1 MTTINYISTPCGTG
15 KSQWALTHIA
25 STENNYVFVIDKI
38 ALINEMTERLQELN
52 PDIEL
57 YEVHS
62 KTSKI
67 PVVDQMLA
75 WANDVSFKQLKHSVL
90 FVTHAGFCE
99 ADWSFANDIK
109 PEVIIDE
116 AINLWTFSKWR
127 IPLSYKGWA
136 QAFNLQDH
144 GLKGWSKL
152 YPKENISDL
161 KVSYSDDDSFMKLS
175 HILRKAKFQNVLI
188 DIKSWDEC
196 STKKEIRLFHLMDP
210 VMIQNFSSMTILA
223 ANFEISLTKSLLEH
237 MGYKMNEIHPFEI
250 PKWNQRDVVIHYFSK
265 RHASRYYFNSKHQPL
280 QFVQKYINVNITD
293 KFIWLKNTCTEISD
307 LSLDGKLIQP
317 KSHGTNKLD
326 EYHTAIGLY
335 SAKPD
340 KHEQSFFEQA
350 LGISLEQI
358 VDSREIDILYQFV
371 MRSSLRKPDSTE
383 PVTIYV
389 FDIHQAEK
397 LAKLLPCESV
407 INYIDLELPGQD
419 FDEPKPRTFKDKSRK
434 EYMREYM
441 KARRDKVKEHEQRV
455 ALEERMKDLNEQE
468 IRELEQEVKV
478 ILIPEPVR
486 KLELKVGNINDARF
500 YGTLEWV
507 TAVLGAIGPFDEDAG
522 IKDKPYHVQRFHDI
536 LAGPGAPTLQDIK
549 EILEFTGK
557 LNHTDK
563 LFVHCHAGISRSTAL
578 AIGVLIQHGYSIP
591 AAFKYVEEDRPVL
604 SPNATIITYLDE
616 LLDLEGELKSY
627 FTQWKSKR
635 ITRDLNSE
643 PNYYNN

>member
-1 MTTINYISTPCGTG
+1 LTTINYISTPCGTG

-223 ANFEISLTKSLLEH
+223 ANFEISLTKSLL
-237 MGYKMNEIHPFEI
+237 
-250 PKWNQRDVVIHYFSK
+250 
-265 RHASRYYFNSKHQPL
+265 
-280 QFVQKYINVNITD
+280 
-293 KFIWLKNTCTEISD
+293 
-307 LSLDGKLIQP
+307 
-317 KSHGTNKLD
+317 
-326 EYHTAIGLY
+326 
-335 SAKPD
+335 
-340 KHEQSFFEQA
+340 
-350 LGISLEQI
+350 
-358 VDSREIDILYQFV
+358 
-371 MRSSLRKPDSTE
+371 
-383 PVTIYV
+383 
-389 FDIHQAEK
+389 
-397 LAKLLPCESV
+397 
-407 INYIDLELPGQD
+407 
-419 FDEPKPRTFKDKSRK
+419 
-434 EYMREYM
+434 
-441 KARRDKVKEHEQRV
+441 
-455 ALEERMKDLNEQE
+455 
-468 IRELEQEVKV
+468 
-478 ILIPEPVR
+478 
-486 KLELKVGNINDARF
+486 
-500 YGTLEWV
+500 
-507 TAVLGAIGPFDEDAG
+507 
-522 IKDKPYHVQRFHDI
+522 
-536 LAGPGAPTLQDIK
+536 
-549 EILEFTGK
+549 
-557 LNHTDK
+557 
-563 LFVHCHAGISRSTAL
+563 
-578 AIGVLIQHGYSIP
+578 
-591 AAFKYVEEDRPVL
+591 
-604 SPNATIITYLDE
+604 
-616 LLDLEGELKSY
+616 
-627 FTQWKSKR
+627 
-635 ITRDLNSE
+635 
-643 PNYYNN
+643 